1 MRTVHNSVDHNFI
14 NCVQEQ
20 LYNIYI
26 KKKKENWSVISITMI
41 KGLYHFAKSFGKRK
55 IIFKHNS

>member
-1 MRTVHNSVDHNFI
+1 MYATNRSLEIISKNQSKCMRTVHNSVDHNFI

-26 KKKKENWSVISITMI
+26 KKKKKT
-41 KGLYHFAKSFGKRK
+41 GL
-55 IIFKHNS
+55 

>member
-26 KKKKENWSVISITMI
+26 KKERKLVCNQ
-41 KGLYHFAKSFGKRK
+41 YHYDQRSLSFRK
-55 IIFKHNS
+55 IVGEEKNYI

>member
-20 LYNIYI
+20 LQYLH
-26 KKKKENWSVISITMI
+26 KKKKTGLQSVS
-41 KGLYHFAKSFGKRK
+41 L
-55 IIFKHNS
+55 

>member
-26 KKKKENWSVISITMI
+26 KKKKT
-41 KGLYHFAKSFGKRK
+41 GL
-55 IIFKHNS
+55 